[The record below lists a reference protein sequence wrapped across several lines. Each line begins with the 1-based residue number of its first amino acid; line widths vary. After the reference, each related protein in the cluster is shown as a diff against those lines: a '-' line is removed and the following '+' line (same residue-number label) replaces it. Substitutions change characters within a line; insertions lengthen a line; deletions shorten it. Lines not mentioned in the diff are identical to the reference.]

1 MWHVDTLVV
10 SLLLRVSEEE
20 PVLETDDVASAVTDA
35 VVQIDGVALR
45 TPEDDAVWVNPEEA
59 DRTSEDVTDA
69 DVTSDPEIDGD
80 VE

>member
-1 MWHVDTLVV
+1 VWHVDTLVV

-45 TPEDDAVWVNPEEA
+45 TPEDDAV
-59 DRTSEDVTDA
+59 
-69 DVTSDPEIDGD
+69 
-80 VE
+80 